1 MWHGLAGVNLRVAYM
16 LWPNLELSYLAWC
29 TLIRGIISVNNTGS
43 YRLGVALVSAS
54 ALFWSLAGIFPRL
67 IHADTP
73 TMLLWRGLF
82 GCLLMFGYMAFEAR
96 SGIFKRLAR
105 MDRYGV
111 LYALIGAFAMQLFIA
126 SFRYTSVAHGA
137 VIYAVVPFMAGALGW
152 LILKE
157 APSKTAIASSLVAL
171 IGVGI
176 MVGTGSGEGHI
187 SGDLMALSSTF
198 AMASLMVLGRK
209 YVSIDLLAAACLS
222 TLISAMVSFPFS
234 GALPSTVDL
243 LWLAAFGMVNQAA
256 GFICFSF
263 GSRLLPPTETA
274 LIGALD
280 APLAPLWAWLLF
292 SIVPVQATLI
302 GGGIVFLA
310 VLAHFTLRART
321 SGTAKSESIST

>member
-29 TLIRGIISVNNTGS
+29 TLILGIISVNNTGS

-82 GCLLMFGYMAFEAR
+82 GCLLMFAYMAFEAR

-152 LILKE
+152 LLLKE
-157 APSKTAIASSLVAL
+157 APSKTAIASSLIAL

-198 AMASLMVLGRK
+198 AMASLMVLVATFMADVYPTGAREAELGESN
-209 YVSIDLLAAACLS
+209 VPIQEHEETEEDSTIWTQSRVRRRVTRRIGAVHPCRAAWPNPAAA
-222 TLISAMVSFPFS
+222 
-234 GALPSTVDL
+234 
-243 LWLAAFGMVNQAA
+243 
-256 GFICFSF
+256 
-263 GSRLLPPTETA
+263 
-274 LIGALD
+274 
-280 APLAPLWAWLLF
+280 
-292 SIVPVQATLI
+292 SIVKLGPRQWSAGVRH
-302 GGGIVFLA
+302 GDK
-310 VLAHFTLRART
+310 T
-321 SGTAKSESIST
+321 SWTN

>member
-1 MWHGLAGVNLRVAYM
+1 M
-16 LWPNLELSYLAWC
+16 
-29 TLIRGIISVNNTGS
+29 NNTGS

-82 GCLLMFGYMAFEAR
+82 GCLLMFGYMAVVER
-96 SGIFKRLAR
+96 SGLFARLAR
-105 MDRYGV
+105 MDRYSV

-152 LILKE
+152 MMLGE
-157 APSKTAIASSLVAL
+157 APSKTAIASSLIALLGVA
-171 IGVGI
+171 I
-176 MVGTGSGEGHI
+176 MVGTGQGEGHI
-187 SGDLMALSSTF
+187 SGDLMALASTF

-209 YVSIDLLAAACLS
+209 YLSIDLLAAACLS
-222 TLISAMVSFPFS
+222 TLLSALISFPFS
-234 GALPSTVDL
+234 GALPSGVDL

-256 GFICFSF
+256 GFICFSY
-263 GSRLLPPTETA
+263 GSRMLPPTETA

-292 SIVPVQATLI
+292 SVVPVQATLI
-302 GGGIVFLA
+302 GGGIVFFA
-310 VLAHFTLRART
+310 VMAHFTLQTRRN
-321 SGTAKSESIST
+321 GTAARDSIST

>member
-1 MWHGLAGVNLRVAYM
+1 
-16 LWPNLELSYLAWC
+16 
-29 TLIRGIISVNNTGS
+29 VNNTGS
-43 YRLGVALVSAS
+43 YRLGVALVSAA
-54 ALFWSLAGIFPRL
+54 ALFLSLAGIFPRL

-82 GCLLMFGYMAFEAR
+82 GCFLMFGYMAFEER
-96 SGIFKRLAR
+96 SGVFGRLAR
-105 MDRYGV
+105 MDRYSV

-152 LILKE
+152 MMLGE

-171 IGVGI
+171 LGVAI
-176 MVGTGSGEGHI
+176 MVGTGEGEGHI
-187 SGDLMALSSTF
+187 SGDLMALASTF

-209 YVSIDLLAAACLS
+209 YLSIDLLAAACLS
-222 TLISAMVSFPFS
+222 TLLSALVSFPFS
-234 GALPSTVDL
+234 GALPSGVDL

-256 GFICFSF
+256 GFICFSY
-263 GSRLLPPTETA
+263 GSRMLPPTETA

-292 SIVPVQATLI
+292 SVVPVQATLI
-302 GGGIVFLA
+302 GGGIVFFA
-310 VLAHFTLRART
+310 VMAHFTLQTRR
-321 SGTAKSESIST
+321 SGTAVSDSIST